1 MFVAILEADGTVTL
15 CDAGH
20 GIAYLV
26 EPSGASRIDAEG
38 GVPVGAT
45 PDADYATSTI
55 ALARGARLVM
65 ATDGVYE
72 QRSSAGDAFGLGR
85 IATTLAGS
93 TGTKDDVVQIVEA
106 LRAHAGDSFDDDVTV
121 LSIERR

>member
-1 MFVAILEADGTVTL
+1 
-15 CDAGH
+15 
-20 GIAYLV
+20 
-26 EPSGASRIDAEG
+26 
-38 GVPVGAT
+38 
-45 PDADYATSTI
+45 
-55 ALARGARLVM
+55 M

-72 QRSSAGDAFGLGR
+72 QRSSAGDAFGLER

-93 TGTKDDVVQIVEA
+93 TGTKDDVAQIVEA